1 MGVLVYLLSIS
12 LDELA
17 GRSEETDDIVI
28 NNQKLYELYKK
39 VNIFSDEDQQALI
52 ILLDSLVSRSKLN
65 NVIGESQGIRQ

>member
-1 MGVLVYLLSIS
+1 LKIVNLLGIS

-17 GRSEETDDIVI
+17 GRSEEKDKIVI

-39 VNIFSDEDQQALI
+39 VNILSDEDQQALI

-65 NVIGESQGIRQ
+65 SVIGESQGIRQ

>member
-1 MGVLVYLLSIS
+1 MKIVNLLGIS

-17 GRSEETDDIVI
+17 GRSEEKDKIVI

-39 VNIFSDEDQQALI
+39 VNILSDEDQQALI

-65 NVIGESQGIRQ
+65 SVIGESQGIRQ